1 MITLDLSN
9 SLSSAWQRIC
19 VLLGALIAVGCS
31 TSGTTAPGQVELR
44 STGGFTISERV
55 RAGGSARNDFDDAMR
70 LLEQEE
76 YESAIALL
84 HAVTEAA
91 PEVVAP
97 HIDLGIA
104 YGRVSDLEQ
113 AEASIERALE
123 LNPRHPVA
131 NNELGIV
138 LRRMGRFDEARA
150 RYEKALADYP
160 GFHFARRNLA
170 ILCDV
175 YLGDLSCA
183 VENYELYT
191 QAVPDD
197 ESAAMWIADLRNRLG
212 R

>member
-1 MITLDLSN
+1 MITLNLSKN
-9 SLSSAWQRIC
+9 LSLAWLRIL
-19 VLLGALIAVGCS
+19 VFAGALIAVGCS
-31 TSGTTAPGQVELR
+31 SSGTTAPGQVELR
-44 STGGFTISERV
+44 SAGGFTISERV
-55 RAGGSARNDFDDAMR
+55 RASGGARSDFDDAIR

-76 YESAIALL
+76 YERAIDLL
-84 HAVTEAA
+84 QAVTEAA
-91 PEVVAP
+91 PGVVAP

-113 AEASIERALE
+113 AEASIKKALE

-138 LRRMGRFDEARA
+138 LRRMGRFDEAREH
-150 RYEKALADYP
+150 YEKALSDYP

-175 YLGDLSCA
+175 YLADLSCA

-191 QAVPDD
+191 EAVPDD
-197 ESAAMWIADLRNRLG
+197 ESAEMWIADLRNRLG